1 MAEIQTASY
10 WTYSALD
17 RVENLLCYALCS
29 VPTQTVG
36 SRLEFSPCLSSDQLI
51 WQPER
56 QRAGLRRDLRESL
69 EDLRG
74 K

>member
-1 MAEIQTASY
+1 MAEIQKVSN

-17 RVENLLCYALCS
+17 RVQHLLSHPLCS
-29 VPTQTVG
+29 APTQKLG
-36 SRLEFSPCLSSDQLI
+36 SYLGFSPCLSSDQLI

-69 EDLRG
+69 EDSRG

>member
-17 RVENLLCYALCS
+17 RVQKLLSHALCS
-29 VPTQTVG
+29 ALAQNVG
-36 SRLEFSPCLSSDQLI
+36 SRLGFRPCLSSDQLI